1 MPTTTTC
8 PSMAAARCWGRCR
21 SAASGRRRRAPKR
34 AETKTEESERGV
46 RLGQEGQL
54 RLAAFAAE
62 DGVAVGEAADAG
74 DDVAVPLGI
83 EHELATVQPPG
94 QEAHDDTTVSQ
105 VYTVPQRKHA
115 QNRQY
120 G

>member
-8 PSMAAARCWGRCR
+8 PSMAAARCWGRCW

-34 AETKTEESERGV
+34 AETKTAESERGV

-62 DGVAVGEAADAG
+62 DGVAVGEAAEAG

-83 EHELATVQPPG
+83 EQELATVLQP
-94 QEAHDDTTVSQ
+94 D
-105 VYTVPQRKHA
+105 RKSTRLNPSH
-115 QNRQY
+115 
-120 G
+120 

>member
-8 PSMAAARCWGRCR
+8 PSMAAARCWGRCW

-34 AETKTEESERGV
+34 AETKTAESERGV

-62 DGVAVGEAADAG
+62 AGVAVGEAAGAG
-74 DDVAVPLGI
+74 DADAVPLGL
-83 EHELATVQPPG
+83 EQWRATALQPRP
-94 QEAHDDTTVSQ
+94 EAHPS
-105 VYTVPQRKHA
+105 P
-115 QNRQY
+115 
-120 G
+120 